1 LWNPSPEEC
10 MTTDELRFPV
20 GRFRHDARSAP
31 AAREAHIDEV
41 AALPDRLRAAVDG
54 LTPAQWE
61 ATYRPGG
68 WTVRQ
73 LVHHLADSHMNALT
87 RFKLALTEDE
97 PTIKPYDEAAW
108 AELADTRDVPPE
120 TSLTLLEAL
129 HRRWTAVLRA
139 MAPDDFA
146 RTLRHPE
153 HGRVLALDEMLA
165 MYAWHGRHHL
175 AHVALAA
182 GQGLKPAHALGG
194 EGIGSS

>member
-1 LWNPSPEEC
+1 MSS
-10 MTTDELRFPV
+10 DELRFPV
-20 GRFRHDARSAP
+20 GPFHFDGRSTHE
-31 AAREAHIDEV
+31 ARESRIGEI

-61 ATYRPGG
+61 TPYRSGG

-73 LVHHLADSHMNALT
+73 LVHHLADSHMNALI

-108 AELADTRDVPPE
+108 AELADAREVPPD

-153 HGRVLALDEMLA
+153 HGRVFTLDEMLA
-165 MYAWHGRHHL
+165 TYAWHGRHHL
-175 AHVALAA
+175 AHVGLATGRQRPGA
-182 GQGLKPAHALGG
+182 TSSMGG
-194 EGIGSS
+194 GSGST

>member
-1 LWNPSPEEC
+1 MSS
-10 MTTDELRFPV
+10 DELRFPV
-20 GRFRHDARSAP
+20 GPFHFDGRSTP
-31 AAREAHIDEV
+31 EAREERIGEI
-41 AALPDRLRAAVDG
+41 AALPDRLRAAVGG

-61 ATYRPGG
+61 TTYRPGG

-108 AELADTRDVPPE
+108 AELADTRDVPPG
-120 TSLTLLEAL
+120 TSLALLEAL

-139 MAPDDFA
+139 MTPDDFV

-153 HGRVLALDEMLA
+153 HGRVLTLDEMLA
-165 MYAWHGRHHL
+165 TYAWHGRHHL
-175 AHVALAA
+175 AHV
-182 GQGLKPAHALGG
+182 GLVTGRSG
-194 EGIGSS
+194 EGSIRSGDGGGGST

>member
-1 LWNPSPEEC
+1 
-10 MTTDELRFPV
+10 MTTDALRFPV
-20 GRFRHDARSAP
+20 GPFHYDGRSDP
-31 AAREAHIDEV
+31 ETCEAHIGEI
-41 AALPDRLRAAVDG
+41 AALPDLLRAAVDG
-54 LTPAQWE
+54 LAPAQWE
-61 ATYRPGG
+61 TPYRPGG

-73 LVHHLADSHMNALT
+73 LVHHLADSHMNALA

-108 AELADTRDVPPE
+108 AELADTRDVPPS
-120 TSLTLLEAL
+120 TSLTLLDAL

-153 HGRVLALDEMLA
+153 HGRVLTLDEMLA

-175 AHVALAA
+175 AHVGIATAR
-182 GQGLKPAHALGG
+182 GLQPVHSLGG
-194 EGIGSS
+194 EGHGST